1 MSFSKT
7 DRLGYI
13 HTMKYYSVL
22 KRSDK
27 LKDFRG
33 EFKKDTET
41 GYRGIQNL

>member
-7 DRLGYI
+7 DRLWYI
-13 HTMKYYSVL
+13 RTIKYYSVL

-27 LKDFRG
+27 MKDFRRG
-33 EFKKDTET
+33 FKKDTET